1 MSHQGLP
8 LLPRQSAQTVS
19 PSPSATL
26 LPPQPPPNLV
36 PGTATGSSSPEYAAV
51 LILCFIIGW
60 AGVALRFFFRGTAF
74 KALFRDDWLMLLAAF
89 LYTTTG
95 ALRYLALSLAIG
107 KRQNT
112 FPIDNMVR
120 AAKYYYVADLAC
132 TACIL
137 SVKVSF
143 IMFYIRLVVKRW
155 KAFQCWPIA
164 AAWTRLNKVH
174 GTCSPKMVFLIWA
187 ISRAIMGGITDWI
200 LGVVL
205 PISLLRCVCK
215 TKTAKLQLILL
226 VLLGILAGVTSLV
239 PLVYVPALARRIEWY
254 WPSTPLGV
262 WTNLEP
268 GILLLAGGFA
278 DFRPLL
284 IEGREKIV
292 SLIISEQTSGVT
304 SQETSSVVG
313 QTAPQDSNKSDGQVS
328 TLPPGGSK

>member
-1 MSHQGLP
+1 
-8 LLPRQSAQTVS
+8 
-19 PSPSATL
+19 
-26 LPPQPPPNLV
+26 
-36 PGTATGSSSPEYAAV
+36 
-51 LILCFIIGW
+51 
-60 AGVALRFFFRGTAF
+60 
-74 KALFRDDWLMLLAAF
+74 MLLAAF

-155 KAFQCWPIA
+155 KVSLLHFLMFFIIAFESAYFFSEAFQCWPIA